1 NDIVPGTLRGQCGS
15 AARLTK
21 AENFEPGR
29 EQDGLKFYWSN
40 ENEDELIKTDFG
52 RPAQLFACAI
62 YGASRL
68 VHLRKPVRPATT
80 RSGRGADPARAAATC
95 RSDRLVPRRT
105 RCADSRR
112 LHLSNRD
119 CRGGPLDAKSFEPQG
134 RRVGERGRQTGLGS
148 QRKGYD
154 AIPVGSRKHGQEPLL
169 DLVPWRGV
177 CLPAAGCDRGRPDLA
192 SAGSQCRPSE

>member
-1 NDIVPGTLRGQCGS
+1 LNLNSMLLLQQSATLRNLLSIFFSMIRQPS
-15 AARLTK
+15 RTTLFPYTTL
-21 AENFEPGR
+21 FR
-29 EQDGLKFYWSN
+29 SSN

-134 RRVGERGRQTGLGS
+134 
-148 QRKGYD
+148 
-154 AIPVGSRKHGQEPLL
+154 
-169 DLVPWRGV
+169 
-177 CLPAAGCDRGRPDLA
+177 
-192 SAGSQCRPSE
+192 